1 MTGTRM
7 HAERAIGRC
16 GVSAILSLWTKTN
29 VAARQRGQRKETK
42 MSALALRPMKDSTM
56 IPEFD
61 AGGFINLSREQ
72 RIAKCREMATEAERL
87 ASGKS
92 SEMRASY
99 LDLARKW
106 TDLADEMQRVSDA

>member
-1 MTGTRM
+1 
-7 HAERAIGRC
+7 
-16 GVSAILSLWTKTN
+16 
-29 VAARQRGQRKETK
+29 
-42 MSALALRPMKDSTM
+42 MSAVGLTTMKNST
-56 IPEFD
+56 IIREFD

-87 ASGKS
+87 AFGKS

-106 TDLADEMQRVSDA
+106 TDPADEMQRVSDA